1 MAAKVRLYFSGGKQ
15 ENLPMISSLY
25 SRQDLVK
32 TFLPLSESGKSFL
45 EVMLVNPKTSKPEGR
60 GYFNDLDFLVEAC
73 NPHVGRYNFCLSN
86 FAYAPEQIPTRASC
100 NQFDRTLLDGGL
112 QEKARAH
119 SLSLVLLFKPDLI
132 REMGEQAA
140 GGSDA
145 FLNIVYQIDGIFG
158 RLGIKSYSLDYFHT
172 GMAARFCPA
181 ATLQRRP
188 LGKAALAQVTK
199 RMLEVIEKQML
210 PAEQKRFAL
219 GTSVLGKMWDPLP
232 GMPGMFSGEGQDSVV
247 VTSSGA
253 FQPGEDAPFA
263 ALLEEVLDGKASR
276 LQADRPVPAQPEQY
290 ATNIQGLS
298 QNWTEGDFDPGPVAD
313 LSKGFSGSPGYEMD
327 KGHSAAKAEPSQY
340 KSNLDIASREP
351 SKELVNQLQSMSQ
364 SRWKWPL
371 FSGYFNKVHQGT
383 ACGEML
389 LLQSDAFAADLAFNF
404 LMQCAEGYAREGTG
418 QIAVFSKR
426 RNAGDMALPSLCR
439 HYKANPLDSRQ
450 AGKFPDAPGLAK
462 VHASLFPNVPHI
474 PAVGRGEG
482 LDNVLR
488 YLEHDYLIKQKKVGG
503 ALMPLAIIIDGID
516 EFWQESDLETLKRL
530 AAVKQKLR
538 EINGTLWVTQARRP
552 DQPAPRA
559 YLGLTDHLATLD
571 HDGGLE
577 AADAGGPGAR
587 PRAGEWESGFHLDL
601 SLGKLMHEISLVKL
615 RFQSHGSHRVL
626 HGHYVFYRVAWL
638 FREIH
643 PPSAQGQAGDA
654 RSHGAAPATGSAPA
668 RAESSA
674 EQAAAS
680 RIQPRAQ

>member
-1 MAAKVRLYFSGGKQ
+1 MAGKVRLYFYGGKQ
-15 ENLPMISSLY
+15 ENHPMISSIY

-32 TFLPLSESGKSFL
+32 TFLPLSESGKAFL
-45 EVMLVNPKTSKPEGR
+45 EVMLVNPKTSKCEGR
-60 GYFNDLDFLVEAC
+60 GYFNDLDFLLEAC

-86 FAYAPEQIPTRASC
+86 FAYAPELIPTRASC

-132 REMGEQAA
+132 REMSEQA
-140 GGSDA
+140 GGNDQ
-145 FLNIVYQIDGIFG
+145 FLNIVYQIDGILG

-172 GMAARFCPA
+172 GMVARFCPA

-188 LGKAALAQVTK
+188 LGKAALVQATK
-199 RMLEVIEKQML
+199 RMLEVIEKQMQ
-210 PAEQKRFAL
+210 PPEQKRFAL
-219 GTSVLGKMWDPLP
+219 GTSILGKMWDPLP
-232 GMPGMFSGEGQDSVV
+232 GMPGLFSGEDSVV
-247 VTSSGA
+247 VTSSGSL
-253 FQPGEDAPFA
+253 QPGEDAPFA

-276 LQADRPVPAQPEQY
+276 LQADRPAPPQPEQY

-313 LSKGFSGSPGYEMD
+313 LSKSYEMD
-327 KGHSAAKAEPSQY
+327 KGLSAAKAESSQY

-351 SKELVNQLQSMSQ
+351 SKELVNQLQAMAQ

-439 HYKANPLDSRQ
+439 HYKANPMDSRL

-474 PAVGRGEG
+474 PAVGRAEG

-488 YLEHDYLIKQKKVGG
+488 YLEHDYLIKQKKAGG
-503 ALMPLAIIIDGID
+503 ALMPLAILIDGIE
-516 EFWQESDLETLKRL
+516 EFWQESDLETSKRL

-538 EINGTLWVTQARRP
+538 EINGTLWVTQVRRP

-559 YLGLTDHLATLD
+559 YLGLADHLAVLD
-571 HDGGLE
+571 HDGSLE

-587 PRAGEWESGFHLDL
+587 PRAGEWEAGFHLDL

-615 RFQSHGSHRVL
+615 RFHAHGSHRVL
-626 HGHYVFYRVAWL
+626 HGHYVFYRAAWL

-643 PPSAQGQAGDA
+643 PPSSHAPGGEA
-654 RSHGAAPATGSAPA
+654 RSQAQAPA
-668 RAESSA
+668 RAEPAA

-680 RIQPRAQ
+680 RTQPRAQ